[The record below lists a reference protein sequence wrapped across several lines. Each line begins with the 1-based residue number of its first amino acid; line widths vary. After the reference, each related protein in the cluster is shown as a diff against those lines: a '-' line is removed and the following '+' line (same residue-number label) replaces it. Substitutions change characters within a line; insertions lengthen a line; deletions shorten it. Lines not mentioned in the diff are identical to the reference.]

1 MRVKATQFGFFGGSR
16 RRPGDVFE
24 VPDGTK
30 GAWFTEV
37 PVKGASVEP
46 AEKKVSARAKPV
58 ALSQIG
64 KEQAV
69 GPLDNLV

>member
-37 PVKGASVEP
+37 SKGASVEP

-58 ALSQIG
+58 ALSQLG
-64 KEQAV
+64 KEPTA